1 MTRLTQLLSVAAAGV
16 AACATSQGT
25 SPGDMSAEEHL
36 AASARDEEAAASHRA
51 RYDPAGWEKRDCRGI
66 VRGELLQPCWR
77 SLANPTARHLEEEGR
92 HRELAARHR
101 AASDVLRD
109 AEVSACGGVADAD
122 RDMSPFAHRED
133 VEKVEAI
140 VDLRAPGD
148 ANEARVL
155 GATIFLRPVPGLTA
169 ERLQRIVDCHLARY
183 RAGGQVSPGAA
194 FCPLALLEVRAL
206 VRSLETGLAVA
217 ISSTD
222 PGTGREIMRRARS
235 LLEPAREG
243 G

>member
-1 MTRLTQLLSVAAAGV
+1 MTRFIHALSVVTGV
-16 AACATSQGT
+16 AACATTQGT
-25 SPGDMSAEEHL
+25 SPYDMTAEEHL
-36 AASARDEEAAASHRA
+36 AASAREDEAAFSHRA
-51 RYDPAGWEKRDCRGI
+51 QYDPDAWQKRDCSGI
-66 VRGELLQPCWR
+66 VRGERLQPCWR
-77 SLANPTARHLEEEGR
+77 SLANPTAWHLEEER
-92 HRELAARHR
+92 WHRELAARHQ
-101 AASDVLRD
+101 AASQFLRD
-109 AEVSACGGVADAD
+109 AEASACGGVSEAD

-148 ANEARVL
+148 ANENRVL
-155 GATIFLRPVPGLTA
+155 GATIFFRPGPGLTA

-194 FCPLALLEVRAL
+194 FCPLALPEVRAL